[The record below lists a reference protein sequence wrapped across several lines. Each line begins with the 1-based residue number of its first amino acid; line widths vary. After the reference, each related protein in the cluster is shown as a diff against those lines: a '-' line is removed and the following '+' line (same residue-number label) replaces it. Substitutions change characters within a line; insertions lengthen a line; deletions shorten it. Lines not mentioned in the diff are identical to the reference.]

1 MYYYWVGAF
10 MGSTPSSW
18 LTMLENKERAPRNR
32 TITLNDEEKVKYKQS
47 LLRLDKPVG
56 LQEVLNRTINQDLFQ
71 VMDFLPKQSV
81 DLLFIDPPY
90 NLNKTF
96 NSSRFKKKDLD
107 TYTDWLDA
115 FLAGLEEV
123 LKPTSSIYICCDWQS
138 SPAVFEAVKNRFQ
151 VRNRITWERE
161 KGRGASKNW
170 KNSSEDIWFCTVSD
184 AYTFNV
190 DAVKLKRKVIA
201 PYTVNGSPKDWDI
214 TDKGNYRLTHPSN
227 LWTDLTIPFWS
238 MPENTD
244 HPTQK
249 PEKLVAKAILASS
262 NPGDVVF
269 DPFLGSGTT
278 SVVAKKLGRKYFGV
292 ELDEMYAC
300 LSEKRLE
307 IAEVEPSIQGYSE
320 GVFWE
325 RNTLNEQ
332 VRSVDKKRNLRKGK
346 ISQQQ
351 DLARSIS
358 FSGTIILDG
367 KESNFLHSD

>member
-1 MYYYWVGAF
+1 MQQ
-10 MGSTPSSW
+10 
-18 LTMLENKERAPRNR
+18 NKKRAPRNR
-32 TITLNDEEKVKYKQS
+32 TITLTEQEQAVYKQR
-47 LLRLDKPVG
+47 LLKLDSPIDLKNII
-56 LQEVLNRTINQDLFQ
+56 NRTINQDLFQ
-71 VMDFLPKQSV
+71 VIDFLPSQSV

-90 NLNKTF
+90 NLTKTF
-96 NSSRFKKKDLD
+96 NSSSFKKKDLD
-107 TYTDWLDA
+107 TYTDWLDKCFA
-115 FLAGLEEV
+115 RLEKI
-123 LKPTSSIYICCDWQS
+123 LKPTSSIYVCCDWQS
-138 SPAVFEAVKNRFQ
+138 SPAVFEVVKDRFQ

-184 AYTFNV
+184 TYIFNV

-201 PYTVNGSPKDWDI
+201 PYTVNGTPKDWDR
-214 TDKGNYRLTHPSN
+214 TEQGNYRLTHPSN

-262 NPGDVVF
+262 NPGDVIF

-278 SVVAKKLGRKYFGV
+278 SVVAKKLGRQYFGV

-300 LSEKRLE
+300 LVEKRLE
-307 IAEVEPSIQGYSE
+307 IVEIEPSIQGYSE

-325 RNTLNEQ
+325 RNSLNEQ
-332 VRSVDKKRNLRKGK
+332 ARSIDKKRNVHHDS
-346 ISQQQ
+346 IPQQQ
-351 DLARSIS
+351 DI
-358 FSGTIILDG
+358 
-367 KESNFLHSD
+367 NF

>member
-1 MYYYWVGAF
+1 
-10 MGSTPSSW
+10 
-18 LTMLENKERAPRNR
+18 MLQNQERAPRNR
-32 TITLNDEEKVKYKQS
+32 TVTLTLEEQAKYKNR
-47 LLRLDKPVG
+47 LLRLEQPVE
-56 LQEVLNRTINQDLFQ
+56 LSEVINRTIHQDLFEIF
-71 VMDFLPKQSV
+71 DFLPRQSV

-96 NSSRFKKKDLD
+96 NSSNFRKRSLD
-107 TYTDWLDA
+107 TYTDWLDT
-115 FLAGLEEV
+115 FLTELETL
-123 LKPTSSIYICCDWQS
+123 LKPTTSIYICSDWQS
-138 SPAVFEAVKNRFQ
+138 SPAVFEAIKNRFQ

-184 AYTFNV
+184 SYVFNV
-190 DAVKLKRKVIA
+190 EAVKLKRKVMA
-201 PYTVNGSPKDWDI
+201 PYTINGTPKDWDR
-214 TDKGNYRLTHPSN
+214 TDTGNYRLTHPSN

-262 NPGDVVF
+262 NPGDVIF

-278 SVVAKKLGRKYFGV
+278 SVVAKKLGRQYFGV

-300 LSEKRLE
+300 LTEKRLE
-307 IAEVEPSIQGYSE
+307 IAETESTIQGYSE

-325 RNTLNEQ
+325 RNTFKTQ
-332 VRSVDKKRNLRKGK
+332 
-346 ISQQQ
+346 
-351 DLARSIS
+351 
-358 FSGTIILDG
+358 
-367 KESNFLHSD
+367 